1 MTGLLSKSICIL
13 EARDLTVNLGGREI
27 LRIPGFEVR
36 QNEVLVVIGPNG
48 SGKSTLV
55 LTLGLLLKPE
65 TGTLLFRG
73 QPVMNRSQIFT
84 TRRRFAMVFQEA
96 LLLDATVWENVTL
109 GLRLHGISKKEA
121 QTRAEKWMQRFG
133 IASLAN
139 RQAKTLSGGEAK
151 RASLA
156 RAFVLQPEILFLD
169 EPFNA
174 LDTPTRQSLLEDFE
188 DVLRETH
195 MTTVMVTHDHSEAL
209 SLADRMVVMID
220 GKVRQT
226 GIPEEVFAY
235 PADESVADFIEAGNI
250 LQGIVEQQ
258 DGLAL
263 VKVAG
268 NRIIQAVS
276 ALPSGTRVAMF
287 LPYEDV
293 TITVG
298 NTEGVLSS
306 ARNQLKG
313 TIIKAFPQGSQLKVT
328 MDCGFFISC
337 LITRRSWEDLGL
349 EIGREATASFKAS
362 ALHLMAKP

>member
-1 MTGLLSKSICIL
+1 MNNLPSDSLRIL

-27 LRIPGFEVR
+27 LNIPTFEVR

-55 LTLGLLLKPE
+55 LTLGLLLKSD
-65 TGTLLFRG
+65 TGTILFHG
-73 QPVMNRSQIFT
+73 QPVTSRSHIFS
-84 TRRRFAMVFQEA
+84 TRRCFAMVFQEA
-96 LLLDATVWENVTL
+96 LLLDASVWENVTL
-109 GLRLHGISKKEA
+109 GLHLHGINRKEV
-121 QTRAEKWMQRFG
+121 QFRANRWMDRFG
-133 IASLAN
+133 IASLAK

-174 LDTPTRQSLLEDFE
+174 LDTPTRQALLEDFE

-195 MTTVMVTHDHSEAL
+195 MTTVMVTHDHNEAL
-209 SLADRMVVMID
+209 ALADRIAVMIE

-226 GIPEEVFAY
+226 GIPEEVFAS
-235 PADESVADFIEAGNI
+235 PIDEKVADFIEAGNI
-250 LQGIVEQQ
+250 FQGIVEQK

-263 VKVAG
+263 VKVTG
-268 NRIIQAVS
+268 NRIVQAVS
-276 ALPSGTRVAMF
+276 YLPSGTRVAMF

-293 TITVG
+293 TIAVG
-298 NTEGVLSS
+298 KTEGVISS
-306 ARNQLKG
+306 ARNQMKG

-328 MDCGFFISC
+328 IDCGFLISC
-337 LITRRSWEDLGL
+337 LITRRSWEDMKL
-349 EIGREATASFKAS
+349 ETGSEVTASFKAS